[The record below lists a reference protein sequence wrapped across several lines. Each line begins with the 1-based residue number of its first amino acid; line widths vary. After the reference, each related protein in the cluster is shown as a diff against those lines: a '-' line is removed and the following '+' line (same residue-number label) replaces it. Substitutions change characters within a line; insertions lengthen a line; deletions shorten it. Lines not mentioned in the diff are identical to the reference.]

1 MQQDEKPRKKK
12 RAKEK
17 DRNKFTA
24 LIRWCNVTL
33 TETMKLAKL
42 GEFVIEL
49 VCDIPGKNKIELMN
63 KLFISLPCL
72 RVRDIIFRLRVVPHF
87 SSGIAE

>member
-1 MQQDEKPRKKK
+1 LQQEEKPRKKK

-24 LIRWCNVTL
+24 LIRRCNVTL
-33 TETMKLAKL
+33 TETIKLARL

-49 VCDIPGKNKIELMN
+49 LCDIPGKNEIEIMN
-63 KLFISLPCL
+63 ELFISLPCF
-72 RVRDIIFRLRVVPHF
+72 RVKDIIL
-87 SSGIAE
+87 